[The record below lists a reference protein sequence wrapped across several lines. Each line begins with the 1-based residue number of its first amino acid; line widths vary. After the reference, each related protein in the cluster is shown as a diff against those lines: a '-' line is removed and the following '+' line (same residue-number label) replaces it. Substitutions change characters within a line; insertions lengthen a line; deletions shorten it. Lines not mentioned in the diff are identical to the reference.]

1 MIKKFISARLP
12 VRVPWRLIGD
22 VIMKLEKINGD
33 GDAHSMPARIL
44 IYSTAAV
51 ILTIGM
57 QQISTILVP
66 IFFSIFAFLI
76 FAPLVHW
83 LQKKRVPG
91 TISVGLVIFFFII
104 VVVTTGL
111 LVAGSLLQLSSR
123 IPNYETQLMGTLENL
138 AGYLPYVGFSVESV
152 LRDIGSFAFS
162 LTAGIL
168 TGVLNA
174 GTTTGLIIITTTFL
188 LLDAAGAP
196 KKVQKEVENQSFL
209 VLRVTEFGRN
219 LVNYILIR
227 TETNLIGGIG
237 TALLLL
243 LGGIDFA
250 ILWGILTFLLGYI
263 PYLGF
268 ILAALPPMLL
278 GLFKYGPIGALAVL
292 AGISIVNAIVEN
304 VLFPS
309 LAGKGLKLSP
319 SVVFLS
325 LFYWAYVLG
334 TPGAL
339 IAVPLTMVV
348 KIILESFEETRWL
361 AKLMESSGSRN
372 RGEEDTG

>member
-1 MIKKFISARLP
+1 M
-12 VRVPWRLIGD
+12 D
-22 VIMKLEKINGD
+22 EET
-33 GDAHSMPARIL
+33 HSIPARVL

-66 IFFSIFAFLI
+66 VFFSIFAYLI

-83 LQKKRVPG
+83 LQRKGVPG
-91 TISVGLVIFFFII
+91 AVSVGIVILLFII
-104 VVVTTGL
+104 VAIASGL
-111 LVAGSLLQLSSR
+111 LVLGSLLQLSTR
-123 IPNYETQLMGTLENL
+123 IPNYETQLMSILEKL
-138 AGYLPYVGFSVESV
+138 ADYLPSAGFSIESI
-152 LRDIGSFAFS
+152 LRDIGAFAFG

-168 TGVLNA
+168 TGVLDA

-196 KKVQKEVENQSFL
+196 KKVQKEIENQSFL
-209 VLRVTEFGRN
+209 VLQVTEFGKN
-219 LVNYILIR
+219 LINYIVIR
-227 TETNLIGGIG
+227 TETNLLGGIG
-237 TALLLL
+237 TAALLLI
-243 LGGIDFA
+243 GGIDFA
-250 ILWGILTFLLGYI
+250 ILWGILTFLLAYI
-263 PYLGF
+263 PYIGF

-278 GLFKYGPIGALAVL
+278 ALFKYGVLGALAVL
-292 AGISIVNAIVEN
+292 IGISLVNALVEN

-334 TPGAL
+334 TAGAL
-339 IAVPLTMVV
+339 IAIPLTMVV
-348 KIILESFEETRWL
+348 KMILESFEETRWM
-361 AKLMESSGSRN
+361 AKLMESSESRN
-372 RGEEDTG
+372 QSEEDKG

>member
-1 MIKKFISARLP
+1 M
-12 VRVPWRLIGD
+12 D
-22 VIMKLEKINGD
+22 EET
-33 GDAHSMPARIL
+33 HSIPARIL

-66 IFFSIFAFLI
+66 VFFSIFAYLI

-83 LQKKRVPG
+83 LQRKGVPG
-91 TISVGLVIFFFII
+91 AVSVGIVILLFII
-104 VVVTTGL
+104 VAIASGL
-111 LVAGSLLQLSSR
+111 LVLGSLLQLSTR
-123 IPNYETQLMGTLENL
+123 IPNYETQLMSILEKL
-138 AGYLPYVGFSVESV
+138 ADYLPSAGFSIESI
-152 LRDIGSFAFS
+152 LRDIGAFAFG

-168 TGVLNA
+168 TGVLDA

-196 KKVQKEVENQSFL
+196 KKVQKEIENQSFL
-209 VLRVTEFGRN
+209 VLQVTEFGKN
-219 LVNYILIR
+219 LINYIVIR
-227 TETNLIGGIG
+227 TETNLLGGIG
-237 TALLLL
+237 TAALLLI
-243 LGGIDFA
+243 GGIDFA
-250 ILWGILTFLLGYI
+250 ILWGILTFLLAYI
-263 PYLGF
+263 PYIGF

-278 GLFKYGPIGALAVL
+278 ALFKYGVVGALAVL
-292 AGISIVNAIVEN
+292 IGISLVNAVVEN

-334 TPGAL
+334 TAGAL
-339 IAVPLTMVV
+339 IAIPLTMVV
-348 KIILESFEETRWL
+348 KMILESFEETRWM
-361 AKLMESSGSRN
+361 AKLMESSESRN
-372 RGEEDTG
+372 QSEEDKG

>member
-1 MIKKFISARLP
+1 
-12 VRVPWRLIGD
+12 
-22 VIMKLEKINGD
+22 MKLEKINGD

>member
-1 MIKKFISARLP
+1 MNEDTHSA
-12 VRVPWRLIGD
+12 
-22 VIMKLEKINGD
+22 
-33 GDAHSMPARIL
+33 PARIL

-66 IFFSIFAFLI
+66 VFFSVFAYLI

-83 LQKKRVPG
+83 LQRKGVPG
-91 TISVGLVIFFFII
+91 TVSVGLVILLFI
-104 VVVTTGL
+104 VVAIASGL
-111 LVAGSLLQLSSR
+111 LVLGSLLQLSTR
-123 IPNYETQLMGTLENL
+123 IPNYETQLMGILEKL
-138 AGYLPYVGFSVESV
+138 ADYLPSAGFSIESI
-152 LRDIGSFAFS
+152 LRDIGAFAFGI
-162 LTAGIL
+162 TAGIL
-168 TGVLNA
+168 TGVLDA

-196 KKVQKEVENQSFL
+196 KKVQKEIESQSFL
-209 VLRVTEFGRN
+209 VLQVTEFGKN
-219 LVNYILIR
+219 LINYIVIR
-227 TETNLIGGIG
+227 TETNLLGGIG
-237 TALLLL
+237 TAVLLLI
-243 LGGIDFA
+243 GGIDFA
-250 ILWGILTFLLGYI
+250 ILWGILTFLLAYI
-263 PYLGF
+263 PYIGF

-278 GLFKYGPIGALAVL
+278 GLFKYGPLGALAVL
-292 AGISIVNAIVEN
+292 AGISLVNALVEN

-334 TPGAL
+334 TAGAL
-339 IAVPLTMVV
+339 IAIPLTMVV
-348 KIILESFEETRWL
+348 KMILESSEETRWM

-372 RGEEDTG
+372 QNEEDAG

>member
-1 MIKKFISARLP
+1 M
-12 VRVPWRLIGD
+12 D
-22 VIMKLEKINGD
+22 EET
-33 GDAHSMPARIL
+33 HSIPARIL

-66 IFFSIFAFLI
+66 VFFSIFAYLI

-83 LQKKRVPG
+83 LQRKGVPG
-91 TISVGLVIFFFII
+91 AVSVGIVILLFII
-104 VVVTTGL
+104 VAIASGL
-111 LVAGSLLQLSSR
+111 LVLGSLLQLSTR
-123 IPNYETQLMGTLENL
+123 IPNYETQLMSILEKL
-138 AGYLPYVGFSVESV
+138 ADYLPSAGFSIESI
-152 LRDIGSFAFS
+152 LRDIGAFAFG

-174 GTTTGLIIITTTFL
+174 GTTAGLIIITTTFL

-196 KKVQKEVENQSFL
+196 KKVQKEIENQSFL
-209 VLRVTEFGRN
+209 VLQVTEFGKN
-219 LVNYILIR
+219 LINYIVIR
-227 TETNLIGGIG
+227 TETNLLGGIG
-237 TALLLL
+237 TAALLLI
-243 LGGIDFA
+243 GGIDFA
-250 ILWGILTFLLGYI
+250 VLWGILTFLLAYI
-263 PYLGF
+263 PYIGF

-278 GLFKYGPIGALAVL
+278 ALFKYGVVGALAVL
-292 AGISIVNAIVEN
+292 IGISLVNALVEN

-334 TPGAL
+334 TAGAL
-339 IAVPLTMVV
+339 IAIPLTMVV
-348 KIILESFEETRWL
+348 KMILESFEETRWM
-361 AKLMESSGSRN
+361 AKLMESSESRN
-372 RGEEDTG
+372 QSEEDKG